1 VAQYGIEIV
10 KMKVTYVQP
19 PEEFLRLQEQR
30 QLALWQREE
39 QADSHALAQ
48 KQQEHTHLLARQ
60 ELNARLER
68 DRDALQ
74 LQIQQAEALKQISK
88 LEAEAEELR
97 MAKLDERLR
106 TFPRAAKYDQEIE
119 RRRASHA
126 PSTPATPVSN
136 SYPRIQGATV
146 DSDTDPGSSDIAHP
160 FVAPNALQHPA
171 LRSLGA
177 RNISG

>member
-10 KMKVTYVQP
+10 KMKVTYVQL

-48 KQQEHTHLLARQ
+48 KQQEHIHLLARK
-60 ELNARLER
+60 ELTARLDR

-74 LQIQQAEALKQISK
+74 LQVQQAEALKQVSK

-106 TFPRAAKYDQEIE
+106 TFPRAAKYDQEVA
-119 RRRASHA
+119 RRTSHA
-126 PSTPATPVSN
+126 PSTPAN
-136 SYPRIQGATV
+136 SSFPRIQNATV
-146 DSDTDPGSSDIAHP
+146 DSDTDPAGSSDIAHP
-160 FVAPNALQHPA
+160 FGAPNAFPHPA